1 MASPDFKALQDEV
14 QKALVTTVKS
24 ANRIAAE
31 DLAFQRTVNPSV
43 ADELDETTARLLGLS
58 HKLLKSAAEVCGQ
71 GSVPELEDAD
81 DVDMHWRKIV
91 DVLDNVLE
99 KADRSIDEFTG
110 VLKRKDAP
118 TETTPNAKKPRTAL
132 ASNMRNANMAK
143 PQLEFERAID
153 NTSWKPVL
161 SKKPNASVPLE
172 ESLAQDSAESG
183 SKHPY
188 EAEILAAS
196 YPERVYQKAEP
207 ILYHPVKSTTAKWV
221 DTYEGVLEMLGELKK
236 AKEIAV
242 DLEHHDTRTYAGLL
256 SLMQIST
263 RDQDWIVDT
272 LKPWRHQLEVL
283 NEVFTDPKIVKVF
296 HGAHMDMQWLQRD
309 LGLYINGL
317 FDTFFAA
324 EILGYPQRSL
334 AYLLKRFV
342 DFDAD
347 KKYQMADWRIRPLP
361 EEMFYYARSDT
372 HYLLYIFDRIR
383 NELLDASDRSK
394 PETDIIQQ
402 VLQKSKELSL
412 SRYEGLDFDPETGH
426 GSRGWYGVLLKNP
439 MPLSGKQFAAYR
451 AIWKWRDDTA
461 RRLDEST
468 GYVLPNAAIAE
479 IARHMPPD
487 AKALHSLIHG
497 NSIIAKRNVG
507 EIWAAFKKGRD
518 EGDDS
523 QSLLRFF
530 QNDTSSSTTTRRAT
544 QKLAERAADVPDDVQ
559 SGKLD
564 RSQLFGDVPI
574 SSKWEASLTSR
585 PQGYV
590 LLPWQRI
597 MQEAGH
603 KAPSTSEDVE
613 MADKQ
618 PESAAPAAP
627 AAPAQEEPDREFTLR
642 SGLKRKQ
649 VEEEEEESD
658 SSSEDEDEDDKDSS
672 DVEEAIEIED
682 EEAKLERERKERK
695 TAKLQRKAAKR
706 AAKKAQAEA
715 GGDEPEESS
724 DAKTGRKSASASEP
738 DFEGA
743 DKAEKKRKKL
753 EKAERKAA
761 KEAKK
766 QAKAARKAEEEA
778 AKAAAGA
785 PEAFDYSNASSVLHA
800 GRNAGGGVQKERF
813 DPYSKTGE
821 DGPKGARKAPP
832 LHGNRSAT
840 FRK

>member
-544 QKLAERAADVPDDVQ
+544 QNLASSTDH
-559 SGKLD
+559 SC
-564 RSQLFGDVPI
+564 FGDVPI
-574 SSKWEASLTSR
+574 QLQVGGLSDEQA
-585 PQGYV
+585 
-590 LLPWQRI
+590 
-597 MQEAGH
+597 AG
-603 KAPSTSEDVE
+603 

>member
-263 RDQDWIVDT
+263 REQDWIVDT

-627 AAPAQEEPDREFTLR
+627 AALAQEEPDREFTLR

-724 DAKTGRKSASASEP
+724 DAKTGRN
-738 DFEGA
+738 
-743 DKAEKKRKKL
+743 
-753 EKAERKAA
+753 
-761 KEAKK
+761 
-766 QAKAARKAEEEA
+766 
-778 AKAAAGA
+778 
-785 PEAFDYSNASSVLHA
+785 NASSVLHA
-800 GRNAGGGVQKERF
+800 GRNADGGVQKERF

>member
-1 MASPDFKALQDEV
+1 MASSDFKALQDEV
-14 QKALVTTVKS
+14 QAALVTTIKS

-43 ADELDETTARLLGLS
+43 ADDLDETTTRLLGLS

-71 GSVPELEDAD
+71 GSVPVLEDAD

-118 TETTPNAKKPRTAL
+118 TETTPNAKKPRTTL

-143 PQLEFERAID
+143 PQLEFEHTVD
-153 NTSWKPVL
+153 NSGWKPVL
-161 SKKPNASVPLE
+161 SKKPHATVPLN
-172 ESLAQDSAESG
+172 ESLATDTADAS

-188 EAEILAAS
+188 ETEILSAK

-207 ILYHPVKSTTAKWV
+207 ILYQPVKSTTAKWV
-221 DTYEGVLEMLGELKK
+221 DTYEGVLEMLEELKK

-242 DLEHHDTRTYAGLL
+242 DLEHHDNRSYAGLL

-283 NEVFTDPKIVKVF
+283 NEVFADPRIIKVF

-372 HYLLYIFDRIR
+372 HYLLYIFDKIR
-383 NELLDASDRSK
+383 NELLEASDRSK
-394 PETDIIQQ
+394 PETDIIEQ

-412 SRYEGLDFDPETGH
+412 SRYEGLDFNPETGH
-426 GSRGWYGVLLKNP
+426 GSRGWYNVLLKNP
-439 MPLSGKQFAAYR
+439 MPFSGKQFAVYR

-487 AKALHSLIHG
+487 AKALHSLIHS
-497 NSIIAKRNVG
+497 NSIIAKRNVTD
-507 EIWAAFKKGRD
+507 IWTAFKKGRD

-530 QNDTSSSTTTRRAT
+530 QSDSHTTTTKRAT
-544 QKLAERAADVPDDVQ
+544 QKLRERAADLPDDVQ

-564 RSQLFGDVPI
+564 RSQLFGDVPV
-574 SSKWEASLTSR
+574 SSKWEASLATR

-597 MQEAGH
+597 MQEAGT
-603 KAPSTSEDVE
+603 KVLSTSEDVE
-613 MADKQ
+613 MADKEPEAAAQ
-618 PESAAPAAP
+618 PAPAAP
-627 AAPAQEEPDREFTLR
+627 AEEEPDREFTLR
-642 SGLKRKQ
+642 SGLKRKKA
-649 VEEEEEESD
+649 VEQESE
-658 SSSEDEDEDDKDSS
+658 SSSEDEDDEDDAS
-672 DVEEAIEIED
+672 DAEEEIEMED
-682 EEAKLERERKERK
+682 EEAKLAREKKERK
-695 TAKLQRKAAKR
+695 AAKLQRKAAKR
-706 AAKKAQAEA
+706 AAKKTQATE
-715 GGDEPEESS
+715 GSDDLEESS
-724 DAKTGRKSASASEP
+724 DAKASSKGRKSASASEP

-743 DKAEKKRKKL
+743 DKAEKKRKRL
-753 EKAERKAA
+753 EKQERKAA

-778 AKAAAGA
+778 AAAAAGT
-785 PEAFDYSNASSVLHA
+785 PEKFDYTKASSVLHA
-800 GRNAGGGVQKERF
+800 GRNSGGGVQKERF

-832 LHGNRSAT
+832 LHGGRSAT

>member
-14 QKALVTTVKS
+14 QKALVTTIKS

-43 ADELDETTARLLGLS
+43 ADDLDETTARLLGLS
-58 HKLLKSAAEVCGQ
+58 HKLLKSATEVCGQ
-71 GSVPELEDAD
+71 GDVPELEDAD

-118 TETTPNAKKPRTAL
+118 TETTHNAKKPRTAL

-143 PQLEFERAID
+143 PQLEFEHAVD
-153 NTSWKPVL
+153 NASWKPVL
-161 SKKPNASVPLE
+161 SKKPHASVPLE
-172 ESLAQDSAESG
+172 ESLAKDTSDAS

-188 EAEILAAS
+188 EAEILAAT
-196 YPERVYQKAEP
+196 YPERVYQKSEP
-207 ILYHPVKSTTAKWV
+207 ILYHPVNSTNAKWV
-221 DTYEGVLEMLGELKK
+221 DTYDGVLEMLAELKK

-242 DLEHHDTRTYAGLL
+242 DLEHHDTRSYAGLL

-372 HYLLYIFDRIR
+372 HYLLYIFDKIR

-402 VLQKSKELSL
+402 VLQKSKDLSL

-426 GSRGWYGVLLKNP
+426 GSRGWYNVLLKNP
-439 MPLSGKQFAAYR
+439 MPFSGKQFAVYR

-487 AKALHSLIHG
+487 AKALHSLIHS
-497 NSIIAKRNVG
+497 NSIIAKRNVSD
-507 EIWAAFKKGRD
+507 IWAAFKKGRD

-530 QNDTSSSTTTRRAT
+530 QNDTNTTTTTKRAT
-544 QKLAERAADVPDDVQ
+544 QKLRERAVDVPDDVQ

-564 RSQLFGDVPI
+564 RSQLFGDVPV
-574 SSKWEASLTSR
+574 SSKWETSLVSR

-597 MQEAGH
+597 MQEAGN
-603 KAPSTSEDVE
+603 KVLSTSEDVE
-613 MADKQ
+613 MADKEPEAAAQ
-618 PESAAPAAP
+618 PAPAEP
-627 AAPAQEEPDREFTLR
+627 VEEEPDQEFTLR
-642 SGLKRKQ
+642 SGLKRK
-649 VEEEEEESD
+649 VEEEEESD
-658 SSSEDEDEDDKDSS
+658 SSSEEDDDDEESS

-682 EEAKLERERKERK
+682 EEAKLEREREERK
-695 TAKLQRKAAKR
+695 AAKLQRKAAKR
-706 AAKKAQAEA
+706 AAKKEKASA
-715 GGDEPEESS
+715 GEDDAEESS
-724 DAKTGRKSASASEP
+724 DGKRGRKSASASEP

-753 EKAERKAA
+753 EKMERKAA

-778 AKAAAGA
+778 AAAAAGA
-785 PEAFDYSNASSVLHA
+785 PEPFDYSKASSVLHA

-832 LHGNRSAT
+832 LHGGRSAT